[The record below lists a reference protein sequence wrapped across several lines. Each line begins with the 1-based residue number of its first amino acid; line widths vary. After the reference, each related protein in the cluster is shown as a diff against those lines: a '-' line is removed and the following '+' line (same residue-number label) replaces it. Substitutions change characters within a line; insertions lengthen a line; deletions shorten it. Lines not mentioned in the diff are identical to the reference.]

1 MLVLKFAVT
10 AYTGLY
16 FWRWLW
22 PNWLNFI
29 RSFKKIR
36 YMTEKKNESPA
47 DIQGPDGENVG
58 SHLLLNLDF
67 LW

>member
-36 YMTEKKNESPA
+36 YMTEKKT
-47 DIQGPDGENVG
+47 
-58 SHLLLNLDF
+58 NLQLIFRDQMGKMWGHICYWSWIF
-67 LW
+67 C